1 MKIISEG
8 KTNSIEYNG
17 KNHDEI
23 KNLINKSKFKIKVE
37 FDQSNGLK
45 LNNSKVLKDD
55 TVSIEKDGVYI
66 TKPSYQGNKKTKV
79 SK

>member
-1 MKIISEG
+1 MRIIKEANI
-8 KTNSIEYNG
+8 NSIECDG
-17 KNHDEI
+17 KNHDKI

-55 TVSIEKDGVYI
+55 TVSIEKDGIYI

-79 SK
+79 K